1 MTKETPKNFFGR
13 FFHQNFIPKTPET
26 LNPFPQRRFNASAF
40 SRSRLL
46 GGRRASAQPRGSSK
60 RGRARDSRARDAGDD
75 AGGTAPRDPEPPEPP
90 KIDALRR
97 AWRFGGSGEHEAA
110 SVA

>member
-1 MTKETPKNFFGR
+1 MGR
-13 FFHQNFIPKTPET
+13 KPARP
-26 LNPFPQRRFNASAF
+26 
-40 SRSRLL
+40 
-46 GGRRASAQPRGSSK
+46 RRAQQQCK